1 MDFEKA
7 VIVASYPNHETAEA
21 AVSLLGSEGI
31 DAVVSSDDAGGELPN
46 LGVARRVRVLV
57 QSENEAFARALLN
70 QGEDATP
77 VPGEGP

>member
-21 AVSLLGSEGI
+21 AVSLLLSEGI

-46 LGVARRVRVLV
+46 FGLTRAVRVYV
-57 QSENEAFARALLN
+57 QSENEAFARALLR
-70 QGEDATP
+70 QGEDA
-77 VPGEGP
+77 GPPLDEEA